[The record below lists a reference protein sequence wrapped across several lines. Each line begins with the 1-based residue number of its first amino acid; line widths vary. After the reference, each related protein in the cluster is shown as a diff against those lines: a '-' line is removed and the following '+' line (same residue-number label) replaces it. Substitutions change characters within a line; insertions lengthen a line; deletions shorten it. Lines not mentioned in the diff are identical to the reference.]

1 MASNQRTRAATE
13 SISFLLVTA
22 AILIGFNVVFAL
34 LPPVRLDLTEDNVYT
49 LSSGTKRLARSLTDQ
64 LTVTAYFSEDL
75 PPPFNATERYV
86 RDILAEYQSA
96 AEGKMVVTFVSP
108 DTESEK
114 EQAQNDGVQAVRH
127 EAISPDGAQVVEG
140 YRGLVM
146 KYLDRTE
153 VIPVIQDTS
162 GLEYAITMALKKLV
176 GERRTI
182 GIISGHEGPSLE
194 EGLSAIR
201 SCAPLYD
208 FQEVSAS
215 EDLSDEM
222 AAVMVVGPETPFSED
237 ELRHIDD
244 FVMDGGSLGV
254 WGGGFK
260 LDLETQSPVAQPLDS
275 NLNSLLRSYGVVMND
290 GIVLDRQCLVVPMRD
305 PRGGIRRAPQP
316 PIIIVAFDE
325 AQRQQ
330 AISYNL
336 EDTWMPFTSPLELTE
351 GASGATI
358 IARSSEESWVE
369 TGDSINLAGG
379 WQPRAEGP
387 FPLMAAVEGTL
398 DSAFEDDKTS
408 ADETRVLVSGSSF
421 MIRDEILSQIAREG
435 QCPMVGSVA
444 VALNSLDWL
453 AQDSDLIAVRAK
465 QVSDPPIRVPE
476 NVEQAEDEALDA
488 TRDAVEALTEGDQE
502 SLDNAV
508 ADRDAAVERAKAARE
523 EWEVKQSEYRW
534 GNILGAPFLFALFG
548 VVRWRMRLARR
559 KSLKL

>member
-13 SISFLLVTA
+13 SISFLLITA
-22 AILIGFNVVFAL
+22 GILIGLNAIFAI
-34 LPPVRLDLTEDNVYT
+34 LPPVRIDWTADNVYT
-49 LSSGTKRLARSLTDQ
+49 LSSGTKRLTRSLTDR

-96 AEGKMVVTFVSP
+96 AEGKMVVTFISP

-114 EQAQNDGVQAVRH
+114 EQAQEDGVQAVRH
-127 EAISPDGAQVVEG
+127 EAIRPDGAQVVEG

-182 GIISGHEGPSLE
+182 GVISGHDGPTLS

-201 SCAPLYD
+201 TCAPLYD
-208 FQEVSAS
+208 FEEVSAT
-215 EDLSDEM
+215 EELSDEM
-222 AAVMVVGPETPFSED
+222 AAVMVVGPETQLSEQ
-237 ELRHIDD
+237 ELTNIDD
-244 FVMDGGSLGV
+244 FVMDGGALGV

-260 LDLETQSPVAQPLDS
+260 LDLETQAPVAQPVDT
-275 NLNSLLRSYGVVMND
+275 NLNSLLRSYGVVMSD

-305 PRGGIRRAPQP
+305 PRGGIRRAAQP
-316 PIIIVAFDE
+316 PIIIVGFDE
-325 AQRQQ
+325 AQREHP
-330 AISYNL
+330 ISYNL
-336 EDTWMPFTSPLELTE
+336 EDTWAPFASPLELTE
-351 GASGATI
+351 GADNATI
-358 IARSSEESWVE
+358 VARSSEESWVE
-369 TGDSINLAGG
+369 TGESINLAGG

-398 DSAFEDDKTS
+398 ESAFEEGRTS
-408 ADETRVLVSGSSF
+408 TETRVLVSGSSF

-476 NVEQAEDEALDA
+476 NVEQAEEEALEA
-488 TRDAVEALTEGDQE
+488 TRDAVEALSEGDQE
-502 SLDNAV
+502 SLDSAV
-508 ADRDAAVERAKAARE
+508 AEREAAVERAKAAKE
-523 EWEVKQSEYRW
+523 EWEVKQAQYRW

-548 VVRWRMRLARR
+548 VVRWRMRQARR
-559 KSLKL
+559 KTLKL